1 MNDPLASLVNRH
13 RNGESVGITSICSA
27 NPLVLEATMR
37 EAGAGAAGGPLL
49 VEATSS
55 QVNQDGGYT
64 GMRPPDFR
72 DLVHAAARAM
82 EYRRV
87 RLETALRVL
96 AMPGR
101 RRHLLP

>member
-1 MNDPLASLVNRH
+1 LRDDEVLNHKEDVMTYRWIDDQGLLKKML
-13 RNGESVGITSICSA
+13 GERRIDRWTADNI
-27 NPLVLEATMR
+27 
-37 EAGAGAAGGPLL
+37 
-49 VEATSS
+49 
-55 QVNQDGGYT
+55 QDALRADG
-64 GMRPPDFR
+64 
-72 DLVHAAARAM
+72 VHAAARAM